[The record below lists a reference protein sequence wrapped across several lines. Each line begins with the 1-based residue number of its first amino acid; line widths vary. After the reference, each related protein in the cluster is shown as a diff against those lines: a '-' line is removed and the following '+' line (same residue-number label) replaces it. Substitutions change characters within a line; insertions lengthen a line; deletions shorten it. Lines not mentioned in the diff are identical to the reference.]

1 VKNIKKFS
9 MQPSALRLLL
19 TLSLFIVAGLAITGF
34 VLVQQKLSAYAVEV
48 SHKKVDA
55 AGSKASLQTLQ
66 SIEKELAANSETV
79 IKAKNIKHTSD
90 LPQFKAIEDI
100 NNHAKANS
108 LTISNV
114 TFASVDASTAA
125 GSTPAPGA
133 AATPVATTQADGVD
147 ITFTL
152 SDGIEEGTIDTLNF
166 VHFMYDI
173 EHSTPKMQIQG
184 IGVTGK
190 SSSRLTV
197 EPITIKMFT
206 KKPEQG

>member
-1 VKNIKKFS
+1 

-19 TLSLFIVAGLAITGF
+19 TLSLFVIAGLAITGF

-55 AGSKASLQTLQ
+55 SGSKASLQTLQ
-66 SIEKELAANSETV
+66 SIEKELAINSETV
-79 IKAKNIKHTSD
+79 AKARDIKHTSD

-100 NNHAKANS
+100 NNHAKANN
-108 LTISNV
+108 LTISNI
-114 TFASVDASTAA
+114 TFASVDASSAA
-125 GSTPAPGA
+125 GSTPAAGGA
-133 AATPVATTQADGVD
+133 VATPVATTQADSVD

-152 SDGIEEGTIDTLNF
+152 SDGIEEGTVDTLNF

-197 EPITIKMFT
+197 EPMTIKMFT
-206 KKPEQG
+206 KKPGQG